1 MENTLFLAYVPK
13 TRYDF
18 EINNSLGSEQGYVT
32 LVVQGCEI
40 ETGETG
46 AEAVTE
52 YTVNLES
59 KPVALEKFGEYVAG
73 LHSQNNTFEAQ
84 YKVYI
89 LQLLSIL
96 WDSSCMHTHIVDT
109 PEVILLKVPHSGY

>member
-1 MENTLFLAYVPK
+1 MFLK

-18 EINNSLGSEQGYVT
+18 EINNDLGSVQGYVT

-40 ETGETG
+40 ETGGAG

-52 YTVNLES
+52 TTVNLES
-59 KPVALEKFGEYVAG
+59 KPIALEKFEEYVAG
-73 LHSQNNTFEAQ
+73 LHSQNNAFEAQ

-89 LQLLSIL
+89 YSIVTILSLI
-96 WDSSCMHTHIVDT
+96 HI
-109 PEVILLKVPHSGY
+109 